1 MQANE
6 WINENGWDEAKNLV
20 AASGW
25 RNTPFLIKIKR
36 LVESYNLV
44 QSYGSLEDAKKA
56 LSKKSMLRWIDP
68 ETELLRQAIADV
80 ESCQ

>member
-6 WINENGWDEAKNLV
+6 WIKENGWDEAKNLV

-36 LVESYNLV
+36 LVKSYELVESY
-44 QSYGSLEDAKKA
+44 GGLEEAKFHE
-56 LSKKSMLRWIDP
+56 S
-68 ETELLRQAIADV
+68 EELEWGRVVWNTKLIQAIADV
-80 ESCQ
+80 ESCS